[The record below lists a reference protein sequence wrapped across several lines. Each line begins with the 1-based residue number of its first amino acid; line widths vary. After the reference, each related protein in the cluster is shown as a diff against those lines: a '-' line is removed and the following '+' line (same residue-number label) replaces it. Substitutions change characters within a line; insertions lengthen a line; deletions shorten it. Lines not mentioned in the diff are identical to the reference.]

1 MIYAV
6 LRREIPIIQW
16 VFSISLCTNTMLIMT
31 ADVILNSTSKFPKKA
46 VKLLIFMQ
54 NNDIMKGKY
63 SYVHFYGVPL

>member
-1 MIYAV
+1 
-6 LRREIPIIQW
+6 
-16 VFSISLCTNTMLIMT
+16 MT

-63 SYVHFYGVPL
+63 SYVHFYRVPL